1 MRNAESPKP
10 RKFHIFHKFDLQLF
24 AGEKTEKATP
34 RRREDARKKGQVLK
48 SQEVNTLFVLL
59 AVVFFLKSYGSYMF
73 QAFNQVFVQTFQHA
87 GMEFIPENLFALFVE
102 ILWQLAILMM
112 PVLLVALV
120 SGVTANVL
128 QVGFLFTTETLKF
141 DLGKISPAKGFK
153 RIFSKRA
160 LMELF
165 KSCCKIGLIAYVSIP
180 FLMDRVPAFSS
191 MMDAPIGQSMGLIG
205 DSIFTVAWRILV
217 IIALIAAADY
227 IFQWYE
233 YEESLKMSKQ
243 DIKDEY
249 KNIEGDPQIKAKIK
263 EKQRQLS
270 QQRMMQ
276 DVPKSSV
283 VITNPTHYAVAL
295 QYSEDMEAPRLLA
308 KGRDLV
314 ARRIREIALEADVP
328 IVENRELARLIYDK
342 VDIGRFIP
350 EEMFQAVAEILAYVY
365 RMRGRI

>member
-1 MRNAESPKP
+1 MIRS
-10 RKFHIFHKFDLQLF
+10 FD
-24 AGEKTEKATP
+24 
-34 RRREDARKKGQVLK
+34 R
-48 SQEVNTLFVLL
+48 
-59 AVVFFLKSYGSYMF
+59 
-73 QAFNQVFVQTFQHA
+73 VFVQTFRHVT
-87 GMEFIPENLFALFVE
+87 MEFIPENLFAVFLEV
-102 ILWQLAILMM
+102 ILQLAILIL
-112 PVLLVALV
+112 PVMFVALI
-120 SGVTANVL
+120 SGMAANVI

-165 KSCCKIGLIAYVSIP
+165 KSLCKIGLIAYVSVP
-180 FLMDRVPAFSS
+180 FLLDRAPAFSY
-191 MMDAPIGQSMGLIG
+191 MMDMSVAQSMDLIT
-205 DSIFTVAWRILV
+205 DTAFTVIWRILV
-217 IIALIAAADY
+217 IIAMIAAADY
-227 IFQWYE
+227 LFQWYE

-249 KNIEGDPQIKAKIK
+249 KNIEGDPQIKSKIK

-295 QYSEDMEAPRLLA
+295 KYSEDMDAPKLLA
-308 KGRDLV
+308 KGQDLM
-314 ARRIREIALEADVP
+314 AKRIREIAAEADVP

-365 RMRGRI
+365 QTRGRV